1 MNNLNKVNKC
11 ISSNDIKNIVYW
23 EYKLIDINTWEIIEP
38 EIESSKYK
46 LKLSNNKEFMKKWTD
61 RKLNIAIKS
70 NLTLLEKEILL
81 DIYDYI
87 DISNII
93 NFKLLSNDFKYSPS
107 KISKVKKRLSDNKII
122 KKVDW
127 LYYLSPLLWIK
138 TKEIS
143 QELINIFADSFKYY
157 WVTIK

>member
-1 MNNLNKVNKC
+1 
-11 ISSNDIKNIVYW
+11 
-23 EYKLIDINTWEIIEP
+23 
-38 EIESSKYK
+38 
-46 LKLSNNKEFMKKWTD
+46 MKKWTD

-122 KKVDW
+122 KKVD
-127 LYYLSPLLWIK
+127 
-138 TKEIS
+138 
-143 QELINIFADSFKYY
+143 
-157 WVTIK
+157 